1 MLMKKFLSFALLAMF
16 LLGCDSPNG
25 YYSSGGDGGGSKKS
39 YVVTGDATDLTHNS
53 VTLSGE
59 VKVEIAD
66 YESIE
71 WGMMYST
78 DKDELEARNGERV
91 FGTDD
96 LIENMYSVFVN
107 GLDAETKYYYC
118 ALVYLNNKQY
128 KFGSIKNF
136 TTSEKLADSGILNGY
151 EWIDLGLSVKWA
163 TCNVGATKPEE
174 HGDYFAWGE
183 VVPKEDYSW
192 STYKWCNG
200 NYDELTKYC
209 SNSDFG
215 YNGFT
220 DDKTTLDLS
229 DDAANYNWGGSW
241 RMPTTE
247 EQQELI
253 NNCTWEWTIQ
263 NGVNGYK
270 ATGTNGNSIFL
281 PAAGSH
287 NYTVL
292 YDADSLGYY
301 RSSSLATD
309 SPNYAYALDFSSSY
323 VDWNFN
329 NRFCG
334 RSVRP
339 VCP

>member
-25 YYSSGGDGGGSKKS
+25 YYPSDGDGGGSKKS

-136 TTSEKLADSGILNGY
+136 TTSEKLADSG
-151 EWIDLGLSVKWA
+151 
-163 TCNVGATKPEE
+163 
-174 HGDYFAWGE
+174 
-183 VVPKEDYSW
+183 
-192 STYKWCNG
+192 
-200 NYDELTKYC
+200 
-209 SNSDFG
+209 
-215 YNGFT
+215 
-220 DDKTTLDLS
+220 
-229 DDAANYNWGGSW
+229 
-241 RMPTTE
+241 M
-247 EQQELI
+247 
-253 NNCTWEWTIQ
+253 
-263 NGVNGYK
+263 
-270 ATGTNGNSIFL
+270 
-281 PAAGSH
+281 
-287 NYTVL
+287 
-292 YDADSLGYY
+292 
-301 RSSSLATD
+301 
-309 SPNYAYALDFSSSY
+309 
-323 VDWNFN
+323 
-329 NRFCG
+329 
-334 RSVRP
+334 SVRLNQRSMAIILHGVRWYRKKIIAGVP
-339 VCP
+339 INGAMAIMMN